1 MRVEVHIMANNEL
14 AIRFTET
21 KYATRSEVS
30 RELKMSLIDN
40 IWSNILNY
48 RSTFNHY
55 LMIKSIEKNSLVIC
69 QCPSVASLCN
79 ATDMKLLNLMK
90 EHSRLNPNTGELAYF
105 EDQCLIL
112 SLKALAKEYDLDV
125 TDAYL
130 RSLIHGEVREINKE
144 NRILIN
150 YLSALQYVKKAYMNP
165 IDIDMLAGIYSRVT
179 GTEEITSFY
188 RTQEDRDHGNRVIID
203 RVYTCA
209 PTSLI
214 EGMVNNLFAFINN
227 STLNATSK
235 AAIAYYYLVYIRPFD
250 VFSDEIA
257 LLTAKAIIAH
267 NDVGEVGALL
277 PLESL
282 LSQDQEEIAKIF
294 VEVQKSNDTTYFVNY
309 MLRFITNKCDDL
321 LDIIVNSKATSMRND
336 FYRME
341 PEKQA
346 IVPPEEPVIKEETTS
361 FVSEETPKQFEQPT
375 LFEQP
380 KVEQP
385 APAVFERPVETAPI
399 RQEIKVEPAPEVK
412 VEPKIKAVENE
423 QIAVSYIPPVL
434 DEKQASRL
442 EQHLLELDPSLR
454 KHEAH
459 FYARHCTLGKNYTIS
474 QYKKSIGCVYETAR
488 TSMDHLVEL
497 GYYRKEMVKNK
508 NVYSPIARKD

>member
-1 MRVEVHIMANNEL
+1 MASNEL

-21 KYATRSEVS
+21 KYATRSDVS
-30 RELKMSLIDN
+30 KELKMSLIDN

-55 LMIKSIEKNSLVIC
+55 LTIKSIEKNSLVIC
-69 QCPSVASLCN
+69 QCPSVSSLCN

-90 EHSRLNPNTGELAYF
+90 EHSKLNAATGDLAYF

-112 SLKALAKEYDLDV
+112 SLKALAKEYDLDI

-144 NRILIN
+144 NRILLN
-150 YLSALQYVKKAYMNP
+150 YLSALQFVKRAYMNP
-165 IDIDMLAGIYSRVT
+165 IDEDLLAQIYSRVT
-179 GTEEITSFY
+179 GIEEITSFY
-188 RTQEDRDHGNRVIID
+188 RTQEDRNHGNRVIID

-209 PTSLI
+209 PTPLI
-214 EGMVNNLFAFINN
+214 EPMMSGLFNFINT
-227 STLNATSK
+227 SSLNAVSK
-235 AAIAYYYLVYIRPFD
+235 AAIAYYYMVYIRPFD

-257 LLTAKAIIAH
+257 LLMAKAIIAH
-267 NDVGEVGALL
+267 NDVGEIGALL

-294 VEVQKSNDTTYFVNY
+294 VEVQKTNDTTYFVNY
-309 MLRFITNKCDDL
+309 MLKFITNKCDDL
-321 LDIIVNSKATSMRND
+321 MDIIVNSKATTLKND

-341 PEKQA
+341 PERQA
-346 IVPPEEPVIKEETTS
+346 IVPPEEKIEEQPATFVTEPVKEQYVQQDL
-361 FVSEETPKQFEQPT
+361 FAQPKFEETPVVEEKP
-375 LFEQP
+375 
-380 KVEQP
+380 VEQP
-385 APAVFERPVETAPI
+385 VPVILKE
-399 RQEIKVEPAPEVK
+399 EIKVEPAPVIKKEPVQVK
-412 VEPKIKAVENE
+412 VNETE

>member
-1 MRVEVHIMANNEL
+1 MRVEVSIMANNEL
-14 AIRFTET
+14 AIRFTEN

-55 LMIKSIEKNSLVIC
+55 LTIKSIEKNSLVIC
-69 QCPSVASLCN
+69 QCPSVSALCN
-79 ATDMKLLNLMK
+79 ATDMKLLNLMR
-90 EHSRLNPNTGELAYF
+90 EHTKLDATTGDLAYF

-130 RSLIHGEVREINKE
+130 RSLIHGDVREFNKE
-144 NRILIN
+144 NRILVN
-150 YLSALQYVKKAYMNP
+150 YLAALQYVKRAYMNP
-165 IDIDMLAGIYSRVT
+165 IDVDMLANIYSRVT
-179 GTEEITSFY
+179 GNEEITSFY
-188 RTQEDRDHGNRVIID
+188 RTQEDRNHGNRVIID

-214 EGMVNNLFAFINN
+214 DGMVSSLFAFINN
-227 STLNATSK
+227 STLNAASK

-257 LLTAKAIIAH
+257 LLMAKAIIAH

-309 MLRFITNKCDDL
+309 K
-321 LDIIVNSKATSMRND
+321 
-336 FYRME
+336 
-341 PEKQA
+341 
-346 IVPPEEPVIKEETTS
+346 
-361 FVSEETPKQFEQPT
+361 
-375 LFEQP
+375 
-380 KVEQP
+380 
-385 APAVFERPVETAPI
+385 
-399 RQEIKVEPAPEVK
+399 
-412 VEPKIKAVENE
+412 
-423 QIAVSYIPPVL
+423 
-434 DEKQASRL
+434 
-442 EQHLLELDPSLR
+442 
-454 KHEAH
+454 
-459 FYARHCTLGKNYTIS
+459 
-474 QYKKSIGCVYETAR
+474 
-488 TSMDHLVEL
+488 
-497 GYYRKEMVKNK
+497 
-508 NVYSPIARKD
+508 

>member
-1 MRVEVHIMANNEL
+1 MANNEL
-14 AIRFTET
+14 AIRFTEN
-21 KYATRSEVS
+21 KYATKSEV
-30 RELKMSLIDN
+30 RNELKMSLIDN

-55 LMIKSIEKNSLVIC
+55 LTIKSIEKNSLVLC

-79 ATDMKLLNLMK
+79 AIDMKLVRLMR
-90 EHSRLNPNTGELAYF
+90 EHSKLNPTNGDLGYF

-130 RSLIHGEVREINKE
+130 RSLIHGEIREISKE
-144 NRILIN
+144 NRILMN
-150 YLSALQYVKKAYMNP
+150 YLSALQYVKQAHLNP
-165 IDIDMLAGIYSRVT
+165 IDIDFLASIYSRVT
-179 GTEEITSFY
+179 GIEEITTFY
-188 RTQEDRDHGNRVIID
+188 RQQEDKDRGNRVIID
-203 RVYTCA
+203 RIYTCA
-209 PTSLI
+209 PTTLI
-214 EGMVNNLFAFINN
+214 EGMMNNLFAFISSSNIN
-227 STLNATSK
+227 SASK
-235 AAIAYYYLVYIRPFD
+235 AAIAYYYMVYVRPFD

-257 LLTAKAIIAH
+257 LLIAKAILAH
-267 NDVGEVGALL
+267 ADIGEAATLI
-277 PLESL
+277 PLESI

-294 VEVQKSNDTTYFVNY
+294 VEVQKTNDTTYFVNY
-309 MLRFITNKCDDL
+309 MLKFIGNKVDEL
-321 LDIIVNSKATSMRND
+321 LDIIVNSKATIMKND

-346 IVPPEEPVIKEETTS
+346 IVPPEEKKEEPVTSS
-361 FVSEETPKQFEQPT
+361 FVTAPSNHYEQT
-375 LFEQP
+375 NLFDQP
-380 KVEQP
+380 KVE
-385 APAVFERPVETAPI
+385 EPVIEKKEEPVI
-399 RQEIKVEPAPEVK
+399 QKEEVKEIIPEIKKEEKPVPQVT
-412 VEPKIKAVENE
+412 VVNNNE
-423 QIAVSYIPPVL
+423 QIAVSYVPPVL

-459 FYARHCTLGKNYTIS
+459 FYARHCTLGKKYTIA

-497 GYYRKEMVKNK
+497 GYYRKEAVKNK
-508 NVYSPIARKD
+508 FVYSPIAKKD